1 MLTNAVVISVLVL
14 CILCLVRVNVFL
26 SLLISAITAGM
37 MGGLGVD
44 GTMKTLITGMGSN
57 PETALSYVLLGAMAA
72 AISYTGLADILAV
85 KIAKAVNGRAI
96 MFIITIAIVSCFS
109 QNLIPVHI
117 AFIPILI
124 PPLLVVMNK
133 MKLDRRAVACA
144 LAYGLK
150 APYIAI
156 PAGFGFIYHGIV
168 AKNMSINGMPIETM
182 DVWRSTWTIGAV
194 MFLGF
199 LLATFIGYRK
209 AREYKDVEG
218 YAIDLDKVDTR
229 LTSKHVVTLLAA
241 LSTLV
246 IQIIWIDTPGSLALG
261 AIFGLSI
268 MFLTKTIKWS
278 DMDEIF
284 NQGVNIMG
292 FIAFV
297 MLASEG
303 YSVVV
308 KETGAVKALIEGSL
322 SVIGNSKFL
331 GALVMMSIGLVIVMG
346 TGTSFGTV
354 PVIAVFFVPLSAA
367 LGFSVP
373 ATIILL
379 ASAAAIGDAGS
390 PVSDTTLGPTAGLNA
405 DGQHDHIWDTC
416 VPTFIYYNIPIFIW
430 AVVAPLVL

>member
-124 PPLLVVMNK
+124 PPLLIVMNK

-156 PAGFGFIYHGIV
+156 PAGFGLIYHGIV
-168 AKNMSINGMPIETM
+168 AKNMTLNGVPIETM
-182 DVWRSTWTIGAV
+182 DVWKSTWTIGAV
-194 MFLGF
+194 MLIGFFLAIF
-199 LLATFIGYRK
+199 VGYRK

-218 YAIDLDKVDTR
+218 YAVDLDTVDTT
-229 LTSKHVVTLLAA
+229 LTIKHLITLIAA
-241 LSTLV
+241 VSTLV
-246 IQIIWIDTPGSLALG
+246 IQLFVEVPGSLALG
-261 AIFGLSI
+261 GIVGLSI
-268 MFLTKTIKWS
+268 MFVTGTIKWS
-278 DMDEIF
+278 DMDQVF
-284 NQGVNIMG
+284 NEGVNIMG

-331 GALVMMSIGLVIVMG
+331 GALIMMTIGLVIVMG

-354 PVIAVFFVPLSAA
+354 PVIAVFFVPLSVA

-405 DGQHDHIWDTC
+405 DGQHDHIWDT
-416 VPTFIYYNIPIFIW
+416 VIPTFIHFNIPLLIFGWI
-430 AVVAPLVL
+430 AAMVL

>member
-124 PPLLVVMNK
+124 PPLLVIMNK

-182 DVWRSTWTIGAV
+182 DVWRST
-194 MFLGF
+194 
-199 LLATFIGYRK
+199 
-209 AREYKDVEG
+209 
-218 YAIDLDKVDTR
+218 
-229 LTSKHVVTLLAA
+229 
-241 LSTLV
+241 
-246 IQIIWIDTPGSLALG
+246 
-261 AIFGLSI
+261 
-268 MFLTKTIKWS
+268 
-278 DMDEIF
+278 
-284 NQGVNIMG
+284 
-292 FIAFV
+292 
-297 MLASEG
+297 
-303 YSVVV
+303 
-308 KETGAVKALIEGSL
+308 
-322 SVIGNSKFL
+322 
-331 GALVMMSIGLVIVMG
+331 
-346 TGTSFGTV
+346 
-354 PVIAVFFVPLSAA
+354 
-367 LGFSVP
+367 
-373 ATIILL
+373 
-379 ASAAAIGDAGS
+379 
-390 PVSDTTLGPTAGLNA
+390 
-405 DGQHDHIWDTC
+405 
-416 VPTFIYYNIPIFIW
+416 
-430 AVVAPLVL
+430 

>member
-209 AREYKDVEG
+209 AREYKDIEG

>member
-26 SLLISAITAGM
+26 SLLIAAITAGVV
-37 MGGLGVD
+37 GGLGLEK
-44 GTMKTLITGMGSN
+44 TMSVLIEGMGSN
-57 PETALSYVLLGAMAA
+57 PETALSYILLGALAA

-85 KIAKAVNGRAI
+85 KIAKAVDGRALL
-96 MFIITIAIVSCFS
+96 FLFTIALAACFS

-156 PAGFGFIYHGIV
+156 PAGFGLIYQGIV
-168 AKNMSINGMPIETM
+168 ADNMTRNGMLLNQM
-182 DVWRSTWTIGAV
+182 DVWKSTWTIGAV
-194 MFLGF
+194 MLIGLFL
-199 LLATFIGYRK
+199 AVFIGYRK
-209 AREYKDVEG
+209 AREYNDVEG
-218 YAIDLDKVDTR
+218 YAVDLDTIDTTLR
-229 LTSKHVVTLLAA
+229 PKHLITLFAA

-246 IQIIWIDTPGSLALG
+246 IQLTVGSLPLG
-261 AIFGLSI
+261 AIFGLSV
-268 MFLTKTIKWS
+268 MFLTKAIKWS
-278 DMDEIF
+278 DMDKIF
-284 NQGVNIMG
+284 EEGVGIMG

-303 YSVVV
+303 YSVVLR
-308 KETGAVKALIEGSL
+308 ETGAVGELVRSSL
-322 SVIGNSKFL
+322 GLIGNNAFL
-331 GALVMMSIGLVIVMG
+331 GALIMMTIGLCIVMG

-354 PVIAVFFVPLSAA
+354 PVLAVLFVPLCIE

-373 ATIILL
+373 ATTILL

-416 VPTFIYYNIPIFIW
+416 VPTFVYYNIPIFIW
-430 AVVAPLVL
+430 AVIAPLVL

>member
-37 MGGLGVD
+37 MGGLGVV

-209 AREYKDVEG
+209 AREYKDIEG

>member
-57 PETALSYVLLGAMAA
+57 PETALSYVLLGAIAA

-209 AREYKDVEG
+209 AREYKDIEG

>member
-14 CILCLVRVNVFL
+14 TVLCLIRVNVFL
-26 SLLISAITAGM
+26 ALLIASVTAGVA
-37 MGGLGVD
+37 GGLGLE
-44 GTMKTLITGMGSN
+44 GTMTTLIKGMGSN
-57 PETALSYVLLGAMAA
+57 PETALSYILLGAMAS

-85 KIAKAVNGRAI
+85 KIANAVNGRALVFLFTI
-96 MFIITIAIVSCFS
+96 MVVACFS

-124 PPLLVVMNK
+124 PPLLIVMNK

-156 PAGFGFIYHGIV
+156 PAGFGLIYHGIV
-168 AKNMSINGMPIETM
+168 AKNMTLNGVPIETM
-182 DVWRSTWTIGAV
+182 DVWKSTWTIGAV
-194 MFLGF
+194 MLIGFFLAIF
-199 LLATFIGYRK
+199 VGYRK

-218 YAIDLDKVDTR
+218 YAVDLDTVDTT
-229 LTSKHVVTLLAA
+229 LTIKHLITLIAA
-241 LSTLV
+241 VSTLV
-246 IQIIWIDTPGSLALG
+246 IQLFVEVPGSLALG
-261 AIFGLSI
+261 GIVGLSI
-268 MFLTKTIKWS
+268 MFVTGTIKWS
-278 DMDEIF
+278 DMDQVF
-284 NQGVNIMG
+284 NEGVNIMG

-331 GALVMMSIGLVIVMG
+331 GALIMMTIGLVIVMG

-354 PVIAVFFVPLSAA
+354 PVIAVFFVPLSVA

-416 VPTFIYYNIPIFIW
+416 VPTFVYYNIPIFIW
-430 AVVAPLVL
+430 AVLAPLFI

>member
-209 AREYKDVEG
+209 AREYKDIEG

-354 PVIAVFFVPLSAA
+354 QVIAVFFVPLSAA